1 MPATKKNEFALFWV
15 GGVDGIELFLG
26 GGWWETRLGG
36 TKGGVVNRP
45 CLVDMIGTTA
55 PVLLN

>member
-26 GGWWETRLGG
+26 GGWWETRLGELREG
-36 TKGGVVNRP
+36 
-45 CLVDMIGTTA
+45 LSIGLASLT
-55 PVLLN
+55 